1 MADQCQRIVFFLKKF
16 YSGRKYS
23 SKDLFKMIPE
33 EFGQVSLRTIQ
44 RDLLVLQEME
54 PGLESERKGREIYY
68 YLSRDYRSHAMPFN
82 VSASQLLSFY
92 VLKAH
97 LKTFEG
103 TMIEEELISL
113 KSLLERIAPADVF
126 SLESLFWDKNIGNY
140 NYFHLDAILRRVI
153 DAISKKKWVEV
164 SYNTSNKG
172 IINTFVCSLV
182 KLFAYAGSIYTIAY
196 VPHHDSHIA
205 LALQMIEEIKE
216 AKGEF
221 GKIPDFDFN
230 SWSVNR
236 FGVFFGRPENVL
248 IRIQSDYAHY
258 FVNRFWHQSQQFSYD
273 NNGDLL
279 LKLRVPL
286 AKDFISWILSWG
298 EVMTVIKPVELIKEI
313 NLKLTNTLKNYE

>member
-1 MADQCQRIVFFLKKF
+1 MADQCQRLFFFLKKF
-16 YSGRKYS
+16 YSGRKYT
-23 SKDLFKMIPE
+23 SKDLYDMIPS

-54 PGLESERKGREIYY
+54 PALESERKGREIYY
-68 YLSRDYRSHAMPFN
+68 YISRDYRSHTMPFN

-92 VLKAH
+92 ILKAH

-103 TMIEEELISL
+103 TMIEEELKSL

-126 SLESLFWDKNIGNY
+126 SLENLFWDKNIGNY
-140 NYFHLDAILRRVI
+140 NYFHHDSILRRVI

-172 IINTFVCSLV
+172 IINKFVCSLV

-205 LALQMIEEIKE
+205 LALQMIEEVNELKQD
-216 AKGEF
+216 F
-221 GKIPDFDFN
+221 GSTPPFDFTE
-230 SWSVNR
+230 WSINR

-248 IRIQSDYAHY
+248 IRIKAEYSHY
-258 FVNRFWHQSQQFSYD
+258 FLNRFWHQSQQFTFES
-273 NNGDLL
+273 NGDLL

-286 AKDFISWILSWG
+286 ATDFISWILSWG
-298 EVMTVIKPVELIKEI
+298 DVMTVIKPVELIKEI
-313 NLKLTNTLKNYE
+313 NLKLNNTLKNYE